1 MDIVKNHKCNNKEDN
16 KWMVFDQF
24 CNEFATDDRDTE
36 HTEIQLLMSLRK
48 GLCYAHEILFWKF
61 RRWKGVGWAQKKYD
75 ERSWSRLTDIPCS
88 ISLSRISKDL
98 DQQSRSHKQYYQ
110 LYQSS
115 WRVLSS
121 GLKILRY
128 HYVMIYPWLIEMNN

>member
-48 GLCYAHEILFWKF
+48 VFSLYAYTF
-61 RRWKGVGWAQKKYD
+61 
-75 ERSWSRLTDIPCS
+75 
-88 ISLSRISKDL
+88 
-98 DQQSRSHKQYYQ
+98 
-110 LYQSS
+110 
-115 WRVLSS
+115 
-121 GLKILRY
+121 
-128 HYVMIYPWLIEMNN
+128 

>member
-48 GLCYAHEILFWKF
+48 GLHFAHGI
-61 RRWKGVGWAQKKYD
+61 
-75 ERSWSRLTDIPCS
+75 
-88 ISLSRISKDL
+88 
-98 DQQSRSHKQYYQ
+98 
-110 LYQSS
+110 
-115 WRVLSS
+115 
-121 GLKILRY
+121 LKIAWVRRRK
-128 HYVMIYPWLIEMNN
+128 

>member
-48 GLCYAHEILFWKF
+48 MFIPSPTHFWF
-61 RRWKGVGWAQKKYD
+61 ENFVG
-75 ERSWSRLTDIPCS
+75 
-88 ISLSRISKDL
+88 KD
-98 DQQSRSHKQYYQ
+98 
-110 LYQSS
+110 
-115 WRVLSS
+115 V
-121 GLKILRY
+121 G
-128 HYVMIYPWLIEMNN
+128 